1 MTMYEVHTPL
11 PPAGSARETA
21 AERFE
26 LPSRARIA
34 RERFTTA
41 RTDPRTLPPAVQ
53 ENWPATVEYLDA
65 MHARVFSELGVDHS
79 NCQLL
84 IARLI
89 HRGYTVS
96 TRKAA

>member
-1 MTMYEVHTPL
+1 
-11 PPAGSARETA
+11 
-21 AERFE
+21 

-53 ENWPATVEYLDA
+53 ENWPATVEYVDKT
-65 MHARVFSELGVDHS
+65 HARVFSELGVDHS

-84 IARLI
+84 IARLLK
-89 HRGYTVS
+89 RNFTVT
-96 TRKAA
+96 TRAA